1 MIRFHSANQIAAWLW
16 VACILQVLQD
26 TPLIVFSALCILAAL
41 CFCPDRCWR
50 TLKRTRFLLLAI
62 ALVYGWA
69 TPGQYLWASP
79 WSPTEEGVLW
89 GLLQVVRLL
98 GVLAALQ
105 LLLWRLN
112 AAQVF
117 SGLYALLTP
126 LSWLGLNRQ
135 RWALRLSLT
144 MSFSAELLLQQNTL
158 SRNDFL
164 QRLAEA
170 EQPGELQ
177 EVSILVESLSFFD
190 LLLLFAL
197 LGAVLATLLMMV

>member
-69 TPGQYLWASP
+69 TPGQYLWASS
-79 WSPTEEGVLW
+79 WSPTEEGVRW

-117 SGLYALLTP
+117 SGLYRLLTP
-126 LSWLGLNRQ
+126 LSWLGLDRQ

-170 EQPGELQ
+170 EQPSELQ